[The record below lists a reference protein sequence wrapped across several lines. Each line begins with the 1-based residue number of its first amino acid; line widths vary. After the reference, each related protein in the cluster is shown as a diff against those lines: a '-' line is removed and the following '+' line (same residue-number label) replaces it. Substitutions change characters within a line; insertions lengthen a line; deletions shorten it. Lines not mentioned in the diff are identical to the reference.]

1 MINVYA
7 LKGCDKC
14 TTLINELKVAGISCN
29 IIYDDKYEKLFDEL
43 EDKIDCYTYP
53 IVEVH
58 PRFSS
63 TENAIDRYIIP
74 SECKS
79 KKSYII
85 LYDEVYDIINIL
97 KTM

>member
-14 TTLINELKVAGISCN
+14 TTLINQLKVEGIKCN
-29 IIYDDKYEKLFDEL
+29 VIYDDKYEKLFDEL
-43 EDKIDCYTYP
+43 EDKLDCYTYP

-58 PRFSS
+58 PKISF
-63 TENAIDRYIIP
+63 EDNVIDRYILS

-79 KKSYII
+79 KKSYAIP
-85 LYDEVYDIINIL
+85 YDEVYDIINIL
-97 KTM
+97 KTI